1 MRERLTVPPSTLMKK
16 NARFLLLSVAF
27 VLSAHL
33 ASAQLVRWS
42 FDEAGTATFADNTGS
57 LGDTYDLNTFTSVSN
72 ASTAAAN
79 LRVADSLAGSAFSL
93 DLTSTGATAAAQG
106 AHGTLAAPP
115 AAGALSGL
123 TAMTITGWFN
133 PSATPASGV
142 FLLRNSTG
150 STGGGFN
157 LQFIDAQQLRLLVSD
172 GTASTNYNSAA
183 TAYSAG
189 TSNWQFF
196 SVRWTATGGAIW
208 YAGTDSVASTSN
220 GQNTT
225 ARSMGSNSF
234 QTILG
239 RSSTAAGNA
248 FHGYLDD
255 IRVYNTALTA
265 EQIEAIRLSNV
276 TALPPSSAL
285 QSFRAAQDL
294 ATVGSQD
301 LATPAGDGVPN
312 LLKYAFNMIGS
323 DAGQAATLA
332 IPNTTTLAPS
342 GVAGLPAVGMDVN
355 GRLTLSY
362 IRRVG
367 SATPAPG
374 IVYLPEFTST
384 LESPANWAANPS
396 ATESVTPIN
405 AAFQRVLVTDSVSTP
420 ARRFA
425 RVSVT
430 VQ

>member
-1 MRERLTVPPSTLMKK
+1 MSSLLHPYIVMTHYPRLALAACLLASSTIT
-16 NARFLLLSVAF
+16 
-27 VLSAHL
+27 

-57 LGDTYDLNTFTSVSN
+57 LGDAYDLNTFASIGN

-79 LRVADSLAGSAFSL
+79 LRVADTLAGSAFAL

-115 AAGALSGL
+115 SAGALSGL
-123 TAMTITGWFN
+123 AAMTITGWFN

-157 LQFIDAQQLRLLVSD
+157 LQFIGAQQLRLLVSD
-172 GTASTNYNSAA
+172 GTASTNFNSAP
-183 TAYSAG
+183 TAYAAG
-189 TSNWQFF
+189 TGAWQFF
-196 SVRWTATGGAIW
+196 SVGWTATGGAIW

-225 ARSMGSNSF
+225 ARSMGANSF

-239 RSSTAAGNA
+239 RSSTGAGNA
-248 FHGYLDD
+248 FYGFLDD
-255 IRVYNTALTA
+255 IRVYDTALTA
-265 EQIEAIRLSNV
+265 EQIDAIRLSNV

-285 QSFRAAQDL
+285 QSFRTAQGLAAD
-294 ATVGSQD
+294 GSQD

-342 GVAGLPAVGMDVN
+342 GVAGLPAVGTDVN

-405 AAFQRVLVTDSVSTP
+405 ATFERVLVTDSVSTP